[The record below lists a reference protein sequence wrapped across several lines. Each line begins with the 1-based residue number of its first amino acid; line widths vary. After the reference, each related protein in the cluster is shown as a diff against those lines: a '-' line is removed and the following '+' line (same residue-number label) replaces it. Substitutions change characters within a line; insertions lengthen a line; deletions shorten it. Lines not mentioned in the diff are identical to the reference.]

1 MLHID
6 RKFINLLSPRL
17 DKFRRVREDLFNFRC
32 CYCGDSQKIKN
43 KARGYF
49 YRKKVDMF
57 YRCHNCGMGTSL
69 GQVIKYCDPDL
80 YRDYV
85 IERYKEK
92 NPNSSSEPEFTFEAP
107 KFKKTDSNLK
117 DLIPINT
124 LNADH
129 PARQFVANR
138 LIPEEFYSDLFLCHK
153 FCQWAKIK
161 HKENQEHPRLVIPFR
176 DETGEVI
183 AAQGRSFGKEQP
195 KYFTLKFD
203 ESKPKIFGLDRIDF
217 EEVVYVVEGPLD
229 SLFVKNCI
237 AVAGSDF
244 NDIPPCDSVII
255 MDNEPR
261 NKEVVKTMETLID
274 RDHQIV
280 IWPDYISE
288 KDINDMILAGRDV
301 QTIIKDNTYKGLF
314 ARMALTNWKKI

>member
-32 CYCGDSQKIKN
+32 CYCGDSAKIKN

-57 YRCHNCGMGTSL
+57 YRCHNCGMGTTL

-80 YRDYV
+80 HRDYV

-92 NPNSSSEPEFTFEAP
+92 NPSSVTEPDFTFEAP
-107 KFKKTDSNLK
+107 KFKKTDPNLK
-117 DLIPINT
+117 DLIPINK
-124 LNADH
+124 LNVDH
-129 PARQFVANR
+129 PARQYVANR

-153 FCQWAKIK
+153 FSSWAKIQA
-161 HKENQEHPRLVIPFR
+161 EEHPRLVIPFR
-176 DETGEVI
+176 DETGEVV
-183 AAQGRSFGKEQP
+183 AAQGRAFFNEQP
-195 KYFTLKFD
+195 KYITLKFD
-203 ESKPKIFGLDRIDF
+203 ESKPKIFGLDRLDLG
-217 EEVVYVVEGPLD
+217 ETVYVVEGPLD
-229 SLFVKNCI
+229 SLFVDNCI

-244 NDIPPCDSVII
+244 NDIPPCEAVII

-261 NKEVVKTMETLID
+261 NNEVVRTMEKLIAQD
-274 RDHQIV
+274 YNIV
-280 IWPDYISE
+280 VWPDTVTH
-288 KDINDMILAGRDV
+288 KDINDCVLAGVDV
-301 QTIIKDNTYKGLF
+301 KEIIENNTHQGLS
-314 ARMALTNWKKI
+314 AMMAIANWKRT